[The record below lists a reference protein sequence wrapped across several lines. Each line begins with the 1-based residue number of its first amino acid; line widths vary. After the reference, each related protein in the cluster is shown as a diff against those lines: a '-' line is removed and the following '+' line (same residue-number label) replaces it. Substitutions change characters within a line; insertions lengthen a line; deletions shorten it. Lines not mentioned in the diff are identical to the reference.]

1 MNTVPGKA
9 LPDIDQDAKAQFA
22 LTCSFFKNTDPL
34 KYFSATQIHDGRQW
48 LPEGSIIAFTDEG
61 TFDSIHEKGNLPA
74 TAVRHYEGIL
84 CPGFVNVHCHLEL
97 SHMKGQ
103 IPEGEGLVAFLK
115 NVMLQRNNYDE
126 ETREAALQQAI
137 TASKKNGIVAVGDI
151 TNGTDTLK
159 YRPDAGLHI
168 HSFIESIGFTETK
181 AAERFAYSEQ
191 VYRRFDDQARLAEHP
206 HVLRQSIVP
215 HAPYSVSHTMFGLI
229 DSFDKDALISI
240 HNEETAAENELYEQ
254 KTGQMFELYEALG
267 IDAGFFEPSGKSSLQ
282 TYLPRL
288 AASHPVILVHNTF
301 LDERDIHFIL
311 EAKRQVFLCLCP
323 NANWYIERQ
332 LPDIAL
338 FEKSGLPVCLGTDSL
353 ASNHQLSIWSEV
365 QLIRQHFPEITL
377 ETLLCWATYN
387 GAQALQL
394 ERYIGSMET
403 GKQPGLV
410 HIDPSNE
417 IYVIL

>member
-1 MNTVPGKA
+1 M
-9 LPDIDQDAKAQFA
+9 
-22 LTCSFFKNTDPL
+22 

-48 LPEGSIIAFTDEG
+48 LPAGSIISFTDDG
-61 TFDSIHEKGNLPA
+61 TFDSIQGKDGLPGA
-74 TAVRHYEGIL
+74 AVTHYEGIL

-97 SHMKGQ
+97 SHMKGV
-103 IPEGEGLVAFLK
+103 IPEGNGLVAFLK
-115 NVMLQRNNYDE
+115 NVMFQRNNYAPA
-126 ETREAALQQAI
+126 TKEAALQQAI
-137 TASKKNGIVAVGDI
+137 AACRQNGIVALGDI

-159 YRPDAGLHI
+159 HRPGAGFHI

-181 AAERFAYSEQ
+181 ADERFAYSEQ
-191 VYRRFDDQARLAEHP
+191 VYRQFDDQAKQAEYP
-206 HVLRQSIVP
+206 HILRQSIVP
-215 HAPYSVSHTMFGLI
+215 HAPYSVSGAMFNLI
-229 DSFDKDALISI
+229 DSFDKDALVSI
-240 HNEETAAENELYEQ
+240 HNEETAAENELYTH

-282 TYLPRL
+282 TYLPQL
-288 AASHPVILVHNTF
+288 NPSHPVILVHNTF
-301 LDERDIHFIL
+301 LDESDIRFIL
-311 EAKRQVFLCLCP
+311 EAQRQVYLCLCP
-323 NANWYIERQ
+323 NANWYIERN

-377 ETLLCWATYN
+377 ETLLRWATYN

-394 ERYIGSMET
+394 ERHTGSLEN

-410 HIDPSNE
+410 HIDHKNE
-417 IYVIL
+417 IYSVL